1 MIEMKIMQARQGDCI
16 WVRCKSDRVVNIVI
30 DAGPSTFKR
39 GFINLVEKIEKHK
52 EKIDLLIFS
61 HIDDDHIKGCIQYL
75 EKNDKTIIEKVWI
88 NGSGSS
94 VYLNGQE
101 HSANNISNHV
111 SLMKQKNISM
121 ETPILEGKEYSFN
134 GGRIKVIGPKMGTML
149 KVAEKIEKQMEHS
162 GGKYIGDISHV
173 EDKYEA
179 DSSDTNKASIIA
191 VLEFEDK
198 KILFTGDSTA
208 ENIIEAVDKY
218 YPQGKFEMVKLPHHG
233 SSRNISR
240 ELIKKLNTDRFI
252 ISTNKTVEKVVLYRF
267 GEERKNTELLC
278 NYDWW
283 KKEYFTKNDIE
294 EYIRTKRIVMKYI
307 GDEEINL

>member
-101 HSANNISNHV
+101 HSANNISNLV
-111 SLMKQKNISM
+111 SLMKQKI
-121 ETPILEGKEYSFN
+121 
-134 GGRIKVIGPKMGTML
+134 
-149 KVAEKIEKQMEHS
+149 
-162 GGKYIGDISHV
+162 
-173 EDKYEA
+173 
-179 DSSDTNKASIIA
+179 
-191 VLEFEDK
+191 
-198 KILFTGDSTA
+198 
-208 ENIIEAVDKY
+208 
-218 YPQGKFEMVKLPHHG
+218 
-233 SSRNISR
+233 
-240 ELIKKLNTDRFI
+240 
-252 ISTNKTVEKVVLYRF
+252 YR
-267 GEERKNTELLC
+267 
-278 NYDWW
+278 W
-283 KKEYFTKNDIE
+283 KHQF
-294 EYIRTKRIVMKYI
+294 
-307 GDEEINL
+307 